1 MKTIRANTFE
11 TNSSSTHSLCITT
24 EDKYLQLV
32 PNSDGSIILN
42 GGEFGWG
49 WDKFNDPLTKANYC
63 ALDNLHNPHR
73 LELLKKVLK
82 KETGANEILINISDD
97 WNSPTCSYIDHEGHG
112 TSADAFLDE
121 ETLKNF
127 IFGENSWLYIGND
140 NSNPPNK
147 FYDDP
152 NQKYPYTV
160 EIWDKDFKVTSWDL
174 KDTFPEDEE
183 LISDLFYNIFD
194 KIRYNASNNKWEFE
208 SHSWCSVEKYF
219 EFRLPWKDFNYND
232 YFDLEK
238 GYVSLVYKNRL
249 TDDLEFLKL
258 SFKIIKNEIDK

>member
-1 MKTIRANTFE
+1 MKTIRKNCFE

-24 EDKYLQLV
+24 EDKYLQLI

-97 WNSPTCSYIDHEGHG
+97 WNSSTSSYIDHEGHG
-112 TSADAFLDE
+112 TSVDAFLNE
-121 ETLKNF
+121 ETLKKF

-152 NQKYPYTV
+152 NQKYPYTI

-174 KDTFPEDEE
+174 KDAFPEDEE
-183 LISDLFYNIFD
+183 LISNLFYDIFD
-194 KIRYNASNNKWEFE
+194 KIRYNASNHKWEFE
-208 SHSWCSVEKYF
+208 SHSWSSAEKYF

-232 YFDLEK
+232 YFNFEK
-238 GYVSLVYKNRL
+238 GYVSLVCKNRL

-258 SFKIIKNEIDK
+258 SFKIIENEIDK

>member
-1 MKTIRANTFE
+1 MATTIRKNVFE
-11 TNSSSTHSLCITT
+11 TNSSSTHSLCISEEGKYSSISLN
-24 EDKYLQLV
+24 EDGNIV
-32 PNSDGSIILN
+32 LN

-112 TSADAFLDE
+112 TSVDAFLDE

-140 NSNPPNK
+140 NETPPNK
-147 FYDDP
+147 FYDSP
-152 NQKYPYTV
+152 NQIYP
-160 EIWDKDFKVTSWDL
+160 
-174 KDTFPEDEE
+174 
-183 LISDLFYNIFD
+183 
-194 KIRYNASNNKWEFE
+194 
-208 SHSWCSVEKYF
+208 
-219 EFRLPWKDFNYND
+219 
-232 YFDLEK
+232 
-238 GYVSLVYKNRL
+238 
-249 TDDLEFLKL
+249 
-258 SFKIIKNEIDK
+258 